1 MLGYIKKLATRL
13 RTVCRKPEIADYFRV
28 ARQNEAARR
37 RTLRV
42 K

>member
-1 MLGYIKKLATRL
+1 MSHARDGMT
-13 RTVCRKPEIADYFRV
+13 DSFRF

-42 K
+42 RRMEQFMANG